1 MPKSKRSFCL
11 IRGIIITVS
20 CIFLIWFLIPLF
32 TNVIPNIGTYTGLG
46 VFAILLLYGIFFPK
60 VNHFLAGVWKSPAGK
75 VFEIIIGAILAAI
88 LILAVITFGCIL
100 NASGKKAEPDAT
112 VVVLGC
118 KVNGTAPS
126 LTLSKRLTAAYSYLS
141 ENPESNCIV
150 SGGQGKGEIVTEASV
165 MQEWLCNKGIS
176 EERVFPEDQSESTQ
190 ENLQNSMEIIKAHP
204 DWEDHIAIVTSDF
217 HVYRALQIA
226 DSLGINASPVAAKTA
241 WWLYP
246 TYVVREMYGILESW
260 FLK

>member
-1 MPKSKRSFCL
+1 M

-20 CIFLIWFLIPLF
+20 CVFLIWFLIPLF
-32 TNVIPNIGTYTGLG
+32 TNVVPNIGTFTGIG
-46 VFAILLLYGIFFPK
+46 VFAVLLLYGIFFPK
-60 VNHFLAGVWKSPAGK
+60 VNHFLAGVWRTTAGK
-75 VFEIIIGAILAAI
+75 IFEILAAVILAAI

-100 NASGKKAEPDAT
+100 NASGKKAEPDST

-118 KVNGTAPS
+118 KVNGTVPS
-126 LTLSKRLTAAYSYLS
+126 LTLSKRLNAAASYLE
-141 ENPESNCIV
+141 ENTGSNCIV

-165 MQEWLCNKGIS
+165 MYDWFLDRGFS
-176 EERVFPEDQSESTQ
+176 EDRIFPESEAKDTQ
-190 ENLQNSMEIIKAHP
+190 ENLIKSMEIIEAHP
-204 DWEDHIAIVTSDF
+204 EWGEKIAIATSDF

-226 DSLGINASPVAAKTA
+226 DSLGYDASPIAAKTA